1 MDNQVVYIVTIYG
14 CNSTPSDMW
23 TPQSKLFVKYEDAYS
38 YFLKVAPPL
47 DNEWNKAEKF
57 INNSYNTED
66 ITNNYIIIENRVHI
80 VRNDLKVLLFQETSL
95 KMRKCVNIC
104 ENNLKNIKYF
114 VKTT

>member
-23 TPQSKLFVKYEDAYS
+23 TPQSYLFVKYEDAYS

-57 INNSYNTED
+57 INSSYNTED
-66 ITNNYIIIENRVHI
+66 ITNNYIIIENRVQISGYHCGEGNCAKRPEGAVI
-80 VRNDLKVLLFQETSL
+80 SRSIIKNE
-95 KMRKCVNIC
+95 KMC
-104 ENNLKNIKYF
+104 KYF